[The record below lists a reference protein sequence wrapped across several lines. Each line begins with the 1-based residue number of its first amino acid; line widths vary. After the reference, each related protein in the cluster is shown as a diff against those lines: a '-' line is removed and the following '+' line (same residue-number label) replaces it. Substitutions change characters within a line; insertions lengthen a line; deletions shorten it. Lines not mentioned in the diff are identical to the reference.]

1 MIPLGHGAR
10 ILVTVLRYRL
20 DTIIAEIAE
29 NHWSRWFLPSMYLPR
44 PKTSSAVRLRKALES
59 RGPIFIKFGQALSTR
74 RDLLPADYA
83 DELARL
89 QNKVPPFDSSVAV
102 ARIEE
107 SLGVSIEA
115 AFESFEMD
123 PIASASLAQ
132 VHRARLSDGTSVVV
146 KVIRPDIEKGIRKDL
161 RLMYSAAGFLER
173 ISRDARRLHLKDVV
187 SDYEETIFAE
197 LDLLLEAENTATL
210 RRNFAFSPLL
220 YAPRVYF
227 DLSSKDVLVMEEI
240 DGVLIAEVDRL
251 RELGTNMKLL
261 AERGVETFFT
271 QVFEHNFFHAD
282 MHPGNI
288 FVDVSDPTDPSYI
301 AIDCAIIGQL
311 SPSDQRYLAQN
322 ILAFF
327 NKDYHEIARLHLE
340 SGWIP
345 HDTDIAEFENVIR
358 ELLDPMFQKPLS
370 EILFGHFLLALFD
383 TARQFDMEVQPQL
396 VLLQKTLLNIEGLGR
411 QLDPELDLWAT
422 AKPFLERWMAER
434 YGPSAIMREFVEH
447 APRILVQL
455 PKLPSLLA
463 SAGSKIADFE
473 LSMRQQK
480 HQIQEIQATLQQERR
495 TARRRQILG
504 SAMIVVG
511 LGLLWQTLTDALF
524 QSQDTFTVAA
534 GVAVALVGTVLVG
547 RS

>member
-1 MIPLGHGAR
+1 
-10 ILVTVLRYRL
+10 
-20 DTIIAEIAE
+20 
-29 NHWSRWFLPSMYLPR
+29 
-44 PKTSSAVRLRKALES
+44 
-59 RGPIFIKFGQALSTR
+59 
-74 RDLLPADYA
+74 
-83 DELARL
+83 
-89 QNKVPPFDSSVAV
+89 
-102 ARIEE
+102 
-107 SLGVSIEA
+107 
-115 AFESFEMD
+115 
-123 PIASASLAQ
+123 
-132 VHRARLSDGTSVVV
+132 
-146 KVIRPDIEKGIRKDL
+146 
-161 RLMYSAAGFLER
+161 MYSAAGFLER

-227 DLSSKDVLVMEEI
+227 DLSTKDVLVMEEI
-240 DGVLIAEVDRL
+240 DGVLIADVDRL

-288 FVDVSDPTDPSYI
+288 FVDVSDPADPSYI

-422 AKPFLERWMAER
+422 AKPFLERWMTER
-434 YGPSAIMREFVEH
+434 YGPSAIVREFVEH

-455 PKLPSLLA
+455 PRLPSLLA